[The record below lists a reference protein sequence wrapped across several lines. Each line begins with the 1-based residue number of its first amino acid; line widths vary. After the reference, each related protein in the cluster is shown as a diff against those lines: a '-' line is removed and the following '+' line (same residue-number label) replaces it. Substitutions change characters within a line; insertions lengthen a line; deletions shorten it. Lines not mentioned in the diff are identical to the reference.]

1 MKSFRF
7 KNSMALFFVRN
18 TGTSTWIIYWRNCLG
33 LFKI

>member
-18 TGTSTWIIYWRNCLG
+18 TGTST
-33 LFKI
+33 